1 MQAGYDFRPST
12 DWKTGGPIIEQDKIY
27 LSWDV
32 ESAYKDCGWRA
43 EIDVTH
49 KSEGQT
55 PLIAAM
61 RCYVT
66 SKLGYDVEVPNEL
79 L

>member
-49 KSEGQT
+49 KANAK
-55 PLIAAM
+55 PH
-61 RCYVT
+61 
-66 SKLGYDVEVPNEL
+66 
-79 L
+79 